1 MPAPQIKIC
10 GITDVKTAQ
19 YCADLGVAAIG
30 LVFFARSPRNVTIG
44 QAAEI
49 SRAVAGRVQTVG
61 LFVNPTYDTVIRHAN
76 ACGLR
81 AVQLHGGEPPDL
93 VSRLAARELRVI
105 KALFQ
110 TREPLFEAINTYA
123 AHGYLLECGRGR
135 LPGGNAKTWD
145 WLAAAALAA
154 DKPVVLAGGLNPENV
169 GSAIEQAKPDAV
181 DVSSGVESAPG
192 VKDPARIRLFVES
205 AAASDVQRPLRRVF

>member
-19 YCADLGVAAIG
+19 YCADLGAAAIG
-30 LVFFARSPRNVTIG
+30 LVFFTRSPRSVTIG

-49 SRAVAGRVQTVG
+49 SRAVSGRVQTVG
-61 LFVNPTYDTVIRHAN
+61 LFVNPTYDTVIRHVN
-76 ACGLR
+76 ACGLT
-81 AVQLHGGEPPDL
+81 AVQLHGGEPPEL
-93 VSRLAARELRVI
+93 VARLVAQKMTVI

-145 WLAAAALAA
+145 WRAAAALAA
-154 DKPVVLAGGLNPENV
+154 DNPVVLAGGLNPENV
-169 GSAIEQAKPDAV
+169 GSAIEQAMPDAV

-192 VKDPARIRLFVES
+192 VKDHARIRLFVES